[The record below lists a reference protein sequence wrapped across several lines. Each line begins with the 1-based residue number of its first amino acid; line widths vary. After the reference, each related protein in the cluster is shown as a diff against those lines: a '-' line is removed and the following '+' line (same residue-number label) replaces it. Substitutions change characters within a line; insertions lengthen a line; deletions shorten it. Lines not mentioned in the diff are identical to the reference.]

1 MKRNIRSNEW
11 TVPVRNLYRLE
22 KVRTF
27 VWYNFTMKNL
37 TYVDGQNLFM
47 GTTKRE
53 PSWKVDLARFRVFLR
68 EKYDV
73 DQAYYFLGYVQD

>member
-1 MKRNIRSNEW
+1 
-11 TVPVRNLYRLE
+11 
-22 KVRTF
+22 
-27 VWYNFTMKNL
+27 MKNL